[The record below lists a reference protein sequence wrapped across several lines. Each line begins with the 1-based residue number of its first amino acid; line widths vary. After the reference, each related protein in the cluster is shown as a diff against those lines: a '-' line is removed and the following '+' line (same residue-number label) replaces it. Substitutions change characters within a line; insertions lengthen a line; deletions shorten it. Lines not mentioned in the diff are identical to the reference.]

1 MAMITC
7 AECGSAVSSEA
18 KTCPGCGVERKV
30 FRRSGKVKEPAS
42 GRKKLAVGFAVFVGV
57 CIVGLA
63 SSLPANNAGTA
74 PEDLAT
80 RQQHGRT
87 SAAFASARALKASLR
102 NPDSLTFRSI
112 GTNDDGGVVCI
123 TYRAQN
129 GFGGMNLEHVVFRD
143 GDPSQSAA
151 AWNRT
156 CAHKKLYDLLGV
168 ASLTN

>member
-1 MAMITC
+1 M
-7 AECGSAVSSEA
+7 
-18 KTCPGCGVERKV
+18 
-30 FRRSGKVKEPAS
+30 
-42 GRKKLAVGFAVFVGV
+42 
-57 CIVGLA
+57 GLA